1 MAFKES
7 VLQGLPQWHAF
18 IKEYALSDLQQ
29 KQFARYFELLSEYNE
44 LFNLTA
50 IVQPAEIV
58 AYHFQDSLAIS
69 KFVDFKKI
77 SMIADVGSGAG
88 FPGIPL
94 KIVFPHL
101 DVILIEVTKKKI
113 EFLELVC
120 AELDLDS
127 IMPMDLDWRTF
138 LRKTDE
144 PIDLFVSRASLHPD
158 ELIRMFKANCPY
170 RTKQVVYWASKEW
183 QLSAVEEPFFEKEE
197 RYSVKN
203 KERRL
208 IFFST
213 NKRDSHVF

>member
-7 VLQGLPQWHAF
+7 VLQNLPQWHAF

-29 KQFARYFELLSEYNE
+29 KQFARYFELVSEYNE

-50 IVQPAEIV
+50 ITQPAEIV

-69 KFVDFKKI
+69 KFVDFKKLQ
-77 SMIADVGSGAG
+77 MIADVGSGAG

-101 DVILIEVTKKKI
+101 DAILIEVTKKKI

-120 AELDLDS
+120 AELDLES

-158 ELIRMFKANCPY
+158 ELIRMFKSNCPY

-183 QLSAVEEPFFEKEE
+183 RLSSVEEPFFEKEE
-197 RYSVKN
+197 QYTVKN
-203 KERRL
+203 KERKL
-208 IFFST
+208 IFFAAQI
-213 NKRDSHVF
+213 RDN

>member
-7 VLQGLPQWHAF
+7 VLQNLPQWHAF

-29 KQFARYFELLSEYNE
+29 KQFARYFELVSEYNE

-50 IVQPAEIV
+50 ITQPAEIV

-69 KFVDFKKI
+69 KFVDFKKLQ
-77 SMIADVGSGAG
+77 MIADVGSGAG

-101 DVILIEVTKKKI
+101 DAILIEVTKKKI

-120 AELDLDS
+120 AELDLES

-158 ELIRMFKANCPY
+158 ELIRMFKPICPY
-170 RTKQVVYWASKEW
+170 RDKKVVYWASKEW

-197 RYSVKN
+197 RYTVKN

-208 IFFST
+208 IFFGKVQ
-213 NKRDSHVF
+213 NNG

>member
-7 VLQGLPQWHAF
+7 VLKDLPQWHAF
-18 IKEYALSDLQQ
+18 IKDFELTSLQQ

-50 IVQPAEIV
+50 IVEPAEIV
-58 AYHFQDSLAIS
+58 AYHFQDSVALS
-69 KFVDFKKI
+69 KFVDLNNI

-94 KIVFPHL
+94 KILFPHL

-113 EFLELVC
+113 DFLELVC
-120 AELDLDS
+120 AQLDLDN
-127 IMPMDLDWRTF
+127 ILPMDIDWRTF

-158 ELIRMFKANCPY
+158 ELVRMFRANCPY
-170 RTKQVVYWASKEW
+170 RDKKVVYWASKEW
-183 QLSAVEEPFFEKEE
+183 QLSAVEQPFFEKEVT
-197 RYSVKN
+197 YKVAN

-208 IFFST
+208 VFFSL
-213 NKRDSHVF
+213 NKLVSPQ

>member
-7 VLQGLPQWHAF
+7 VLKDLPQWHAF
-18 IKEYALSDLQQ
+18 IKDFELTAPQQ

-50 IVQPAEIV
+50 IVEPAEIV
-58 AYHFQDSLAIS
+58 AYHFQDSVALS
-69 KFVDFKKI
+69 KFVDLNNI

-94 KIVFPHL
+94 KILFPHL

-113 EFLELVC
+113 DFLELVC
-120 AELDLDS
+120 AQLDLDN
-127 IMPMDLDWRTF
+127 ILPMDIDWRTF

-158 ELIRMFKANCPY
+158 ELVRMFRANCPY
-170 RTKQVVYWASKEW
+170 RDKKVVYWASKEW
-183 QLSAVEEPFFEKEE
+183 QLSAVEQPFFEKEVT
-197 RYSVKN
+197 YKVAN

-208 IFFST
+208 VFFSL
-213 NKRDSHVF
+213 NKLVSAQ

>member
-1 MAFKES
+1 MAFKQS
-7 VLQGLPQWHAF
+7 VLQELPQWHRF
-18 IKEYALSDLQQ
+18 IKDFKLSEVQQ
-29 KQFARYFELLSEYNE
+29 NQFARYFELLSEYNE

-50 IVQPAEIV
+50 IIQPSEIV
-58 AYHFQDSLAIS
+58 AYHFQDSLALS
-69 KFVDFKKI
+69 KVVDLEKI
-77 SMIADVGSGAG
+77 AMIADVGSGAG

-94 KIVFPHL
+94 KIMFPHL

-120 AELDLDS
+120 AELDLDN
-127 IMPMDLDWRTF
+127 IIAMDIDWRTF

-170 RTKQVVYWASKEW
+170 KDKKIVYWASKEW
-183 QLSAVEEPFFEKEE
+183 ELSAKEEPYFEKEE
-197 RYSVKN
+197 RYTVRS

-208 IFFST
+208 IFFAQSK
-213 NKRDSHVF
+213 NKE